1 MLKKWSCAALS
12 ILLAAVML
20 SGCTDEKSELQIKEE
35 KPEKTIITLFLPL
48 DGNSYSV
55 GIYKDVIADY
65 NRMSDTIEIRVDGL
79 STGDGYNEALLQRL
93 ENGGEG
99 ADLFIVNADS
109 VKQLNAKGYFYD
121 LSGLSA
127 YNLLNE
133 TAKEQARIDGT
144 VYTIPLQMTAYG
156 LYVNVGLLRQYGL
169 EAPRNLNEFLHCCE
183 VLKADG
189 ITPLSLNRWYA
200 LTCMAMSRGL
210 SPLYQ
215 SEDKENL
222 LAGLN
227 DGSVNISSYM
237 LDGFRF
243 FKELTEKGYYGEGI
257 TAEEAD
263 AIKAGTSDMDNF
275 VSGKTAFAV
284 FTTSSVDQI
293 SRTAPDMEFIQQGF
307 PVLPD
312 GTVSMPTLAAR
323 LCVNAKG
330 AHIEEA
336 LDAVEYL
343 TATRAEEFIAEGSGF
358 LPSIQYEKESS
369 IDKRTVPIYQDAV
382 SPGQVPIED
391 MSLRFTYWDTTR
403 ELCIKIIGGMS
414 AEDAA
419 KEYDRIQKEQ
429 INSYD

>member
-79 STGDGYNEALLQRL
+79 STGDGYNQALLQRL

-215 SEDKENL
+215 YAYTGCKTL
-222 LAGLN
+222 RQCQR
-227 DGSVNISSYM
+227 SSY
-237 LDGFRF
+237 
-243 FKELTEKGYYGEGI
+243 
-257 TAEEAD
+257 
-263 AIKAGTSDMDNF
+263 
-275 VSGKTAFAV
+275 
-284 FTTSSVDQI
+284 
-293 SRTAPDMEFIQQGF
+293 
-307 PVLPD
+307 
-312 GTVSMPTLAAR
+312 
-323 LCVNAKG
+323 
-330 AHIEEA
+330 
-336 LDAVEYL
+336 
-343 TATRAEEFIAEGSGF
+343 
-358 LPSIQYEKESS
+358 
-369 IDKRTVPIYQDAV
+369 
-382 SPGQVPIED
+382 
-391 MSLRFTYWDTTR
+391 
-403 ELCIKIIGGMS
+403 
-414 AEDAA
+414 
-419 KEYDRIQKEQ
+419 
-429 INSYD
+429 

>member
-79 STGDGYNEALLQRL
+79 STGDGYNQALLQRL